1 MINAF
6 IVLLVFRQKKLPFC
20 HLWYKNF
27 TAPIVSPARD
37 FYDVDPNKGPK
48 NYLQYPLILGC
59 YPPDSVKHL
68 VPMSVS
74 LVETR
79 CPKKT
84 PSNNLRVFDDKH
96 ESGHKQ
102 GFAVCVKHLIQMA
115 DMSLRYI
122 EWIELLRSFGVEK
135 IIIKVLA
142 VHPNVIKVISIYM
155 NTTSLITNRSHG
167 FSSLFCMKK
176 RSTANFL

>member
-1 MINAF
+1 MCNNVFTVLF
-6 IVLLVFRQKKLPFC
+6 IFRQKKLPFC
-20 HLWYKNF
+20 HLWYNNF
-27 TAPIVSPARD
+27 TAPIVIPARD
-37 FYDVDPNKGPK
+37 FYDVDPDKGPK
-48 NYLQYPLILGC
+48 NDPQYPLILGC

-74 LVETR
+74 LVETK

-96 ESGHKQ
+96 ESCHKQ

-115 DMSLRYI
+115 DLSLRYV
-122 EWIELLRSFGVEK
+122 EWIELLRAFGVEK

-142 VHPNVIKVISIYM
+142 VHPNIIKVII
-155 NTTSLITNRSHG
+155 
-167 FSSLFCMKK
+167 
-176 RSTANFL
+176 